1 MVSSMTDKAKKLIL
15 EFRDGN
21 EKAYDD
27 LTAKYSPMITSM
39 ASKYFAM
46 CADMEGVDYQDM
58 FQEASIAFYR
68 SALTYDVEST
78 AVSFGLYARI
88 CVRNALVSA
97 LRRMGRSSQRGRA
110 VGDKETTAPDPVA
123 GVIAKEERRKILE
136 GAEKLLSSYELQVLA
151 EYLEGRKVREIAD
164 RLGKSSKSV
173 SNALFRCRAKLE
185 TGMKK

>member
-1 MVSSMTDKAKKLIL
+1 MVSPMTDNTKKLIL

-27 LTAKYSPMITSM
+27 LSAQYSPMITSM

-46 CADMEGVDYQDM
+46 CAEMDGADYQDM

-68 SALTYDVEST
+68 SALTYDMDNTS
-78 AVSFGLYARI
+78 VSFGLYARI

-97 LRRMGRSSQRGRA
+97 LRRLKRSSKRGR
-110 VGDKETTAPDPVA
+110 VIGEKEAHASDPVT
-123 GVIAKEERRKILE
+123 GVIAEEERRKILD
-136 GAEKLLSSYELQVLA
+136 GAEKLLSAYELQVLA